1 MERGIPVG
9 LLLALL
15 AGCQELPFEGTPDVV
30 ELDACVAAWHL
41 PSGAVQ
47 STVDGSRTFRSTD
60 GRFSMRD
67 GLGISAAD
75 GDLSITLAAAV
86 DLAGADIVSSLD
98 TRDFPIR
105 ATLGPRSGD
114 AGYAL
119 VYRAGDAFFSEA
131 APAGWLHLSGLD
143 GDDLVGCFAL
153 EVRSLDRGEELT
165 WRQGLLHVP
174 PL

>member
-1 MERGIPVG
+1 MVRGIPSG

-15 AGCQELPFEGTPDVV
+15 VGCQELPLEGTTDVV
-30 ELDACVAAWHL
+30 ELDACIAAWHL
-41 PSGAVQ
+41 PSGTVQ
-47 STVDGSRTFRSTD
+47 SAVDGEGTFHATE

-75 GDLSITLAAAV
+75 GDLSITLAASE
-86 DLAGADIVSSLD
+86 DLAGQEIVASVD
-98 TRDFPIR
+98 ERDFPIR

-114 AGYAL
+114 TGYAL
-119 VYRAGDAFFSEA
+119 VYRSGDAFFSED

-143 GDDLVGCFAL
+143 GDDLVGCFAI

-165 WRQGLLHVP
+165 WRRGLLHVP